1 MPCKFFKQGACQAG
15 KSCPFSHVV
24 GDTSDQ
30 APCKYFQKG
39 NCKFG
44 AKCALA
50 HILPDGRRVATA
62 QNSQQNGHRKRREAP
77 LDMGYTQ
84 AHNYPMGQSSSQST
98 AVLTHG
104 LYPAPGASSK
114 SPNSNNSPAGASSL
128 STTAIGVERSM
139 SSSNSRLSGSAFM
152 SIMASSADAH
162 QHAGSNNNG
171 SAFSSALVPSSP
183 QSRSLYS
190 IFGSPPYAGRGAPVS
205 GSVSAIQ
212 SDRIFSSPPSARS
225 MSGSI
230 WNDPPTSLHNRIS
243 TTSRSYLEGSAIA
256 DDEDY
261 EDEDNELAG
270 FNDNDDDYEEMV
282 PSALTDLLTPRERQ
296 RRDSRHA
303 SSSNWGSPRPILKQ
317 TAGNSD
323 YRVEPIGTPT
333 HSSLGPSINSP
344 ANGGLSSIQLGGP
357 SPPSSWLQTV
367 VNGSNPSTSIQ
378 PSPASHTPV
387 GHDDETQ
394 FIMDEVYRK

>member
-15 KSCPFSHVV
+15 KSCPFSHVL
-24 GDTSDQ
+24 GDTNEQ

-62 QNSQQNGHRKRREAP
+62 QNSQQNGHRKRRDAP
-77 LDMGYTQ
+77 LDMGYAQ
-84 AHNYPMGQSSSQST
+84 AHNYPMAQPSSQST

-114 SPNSNNSPAGASSL
+114 SSVSNHSPVTSSIT
-128 STTAIGVERSM
+128 TTAIGVERSM

-152 SIMASSADAH
+152 SIMGSSADAH
-162 QHAGSNNNG
+162 QHAGSNNG
-171 SAFSSALVPSSP
+171 SAFSSTLVPSSP

-205 GSVSAIQ
+205 ASVSAIQ
-212 SDRIFSSPPSARS
+212 GDRIFSSPPTARS
-225 MSGSI
+225 LSGSI

-243 TTSRSYLEGSAIA
+243 TTSKSYLEGSAIA
-256 DDEDY
+256 DDEDD
-261 EDEDNELAG
+261 EDEDNGLAG
-270 FNDNDDDYEEMV
+270 FNDNDDDDYEGMV

-317 TAGNSD
+317 NPGNSD

-344 ANGGLSSIQLGGP
+344 ANGALSSVQLGGP

-367 VNGSNPSTSIQ
+367 VNGPNAGTSIQ
-378 PSPASHTPV
+378 ASSASHTPV